1 MPMTQPEETLSPF
14 DLAAEEVVSL
24 GNRLLD
30 NDPEADA
37 WDVASGLLAGAI
49 QFWLYSR
56 QPCDDPLCE
65 TCAEVSTAERRLRQ
79 LLDETRQMAEE
90 SDYFHSPNDANAGRA

>member
-1 MPMTQPEETLSPF
+1 MTQPEEDLTPF
-14 DLAAEEVVSL
+14 DRAAEEAVSL

-30 NDPEADA
+30 QDPDADA
-37 WDVASGLLAGAI
+37 WEVASGLLAGAI

-65 TCAEVSTAERRLRQ
+65 TCAEVSTAEQRLRQ
-79 LLDETRQMAEE
+79 LLQETREMAEE